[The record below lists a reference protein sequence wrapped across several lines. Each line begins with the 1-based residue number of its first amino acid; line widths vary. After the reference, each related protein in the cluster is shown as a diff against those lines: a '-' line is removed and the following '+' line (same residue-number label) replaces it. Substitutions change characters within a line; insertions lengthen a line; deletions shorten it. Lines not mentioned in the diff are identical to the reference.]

1 MPALHNKAQCR
12 TTWAGP
18 SGQSEVVLWPDCS
31 SHPNAETVESCTHT
45 TSKLYHMGLTNS
57 VLTQWQCILLQNGY
71 RLHLSRYTVSP
82 WHNILLLTEVPGK
95 WSASALKRSGAT
107 RQVIYCTHSWKP
119 AATKHHKEQKPHAS
133 GLNTIP
139 GLGIKSTGFQGK
151 SKQSVLV
158 S

>member
-1 MPALHNKAQCR
+1 MPALHNKAQRR

-18 SGQSEVVLWPDCS
+18 SGQSEVVPWPDCS

-45 TSKLYHMGLTNS
+45 TSKLYHMGLTNCADT
-57 VLTQWQCILLQNGY
+57 VTVHPTPKWVQAPPEQVRCVPMAQ
-71 RLHLSRYTVSP
+71 YT
-82 WHNILLLTEVPGK
+82 LAY
-95 WSASALKRSGAT
+95 WSAREMKCLSTQTLWPNSPSYLLHP
-107 RQVIYCTHSWKP
+107 QP
-119 AATKHHKEQKPHAS
+119 AAAKHHKEQKPHAS